1 MKETK
6 MKTEEF
12 FEQYPGVIPGDPIH
26 SNMDDPLRHNVGGAM
41 NRPVRNED
49 PLSPRNIEHNG
60 IDKVLEE
67 RGDRYGEFKKHAYL
81 CQELKAVMRLGD
93 SWDKCSP
100 SQKQALEVIADKIA
114 RMLNGDPY
122 YDDNWIDIIGYSQ
135 LVLNEL
141 KKV

>member
-6 MKTEEF
+6 MTTEEF
-12 FEQYPGVIPGDPIH
+12 FEEFPGVIPEDPTTT
-26 SNMDDPLRHNVGGAM
+26 NLDDPMRHNVGGAM

-49 PLSPRNIEHNG
+49 PLSARNVEHNH
-60 IDKVLEE
+60 IYKVLEE
-67 RGDRYGEFKKHAYL
+67 RGEKYGEFKKHAYL
-81 CQELKAVMRLGD
+81 TQELKAVMRLGD

-100 SQKQALEVIADKIA
+100 SQKQALETIADKIA

-122 YDDNWIDIIGYSQ
+122 YDDNWVDIIGYSQ

-141 KKV
+141 RKK